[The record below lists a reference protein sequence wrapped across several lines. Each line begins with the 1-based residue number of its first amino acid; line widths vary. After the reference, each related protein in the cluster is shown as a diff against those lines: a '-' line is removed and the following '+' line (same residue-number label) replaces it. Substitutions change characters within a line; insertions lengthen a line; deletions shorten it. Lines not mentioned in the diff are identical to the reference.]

1 MQMIDAAMTRSRT
14 VILGLMVILV
24 AGMYAYTTIPKEAE
38 PDIEIPIIYVQMTH
52 EGISPEDAVRLLVRP
67 MEQEIRG
74 VEGIKEMIAEGYE
87 GGASVRLEFEAGID
101 TNEALQDIRE
111 RVDNAAAELPNE
123 TEDPTINEVK
133 MSQQDPM
140 LVLNLAGNIPE
151 RTLTTIAKELKEDL
165 EAINGVLEVN
175 LIGAREELMEV
186 IVNPLAMES
195 YGLDQA
201 QIVAF
206 VANNNKL
213 VAAGAMQSTE
223 GRFPVKVPGVFESP
237 DDVLNLPIKAVGD
250 RIVHFKDIAEVRRTY
265 KDAESYARLNGKPA
279 LAIEVVQRGG
289 ANLIEAIEQAKA
301 VVAAEKQYWPEEIEV
316 SVSRDKSDDVNDM
329 LTELQNSVLAA
340 VLLVFIVIIGI
351 LGIRSALLV
360 GVSIPGSFLL
370 GILIIG
376 SFGITIN
383 MMVLFALIMAVGL
396 LVDGAIVVT
405 EMADRRLA
413 EGESRHDAYS
423 RAAIRMS
430 WPIIA
435 STCTTLAAFLPLAFW
450 PGMAGEF
457 MKYLPITLIAVL
469 AASLLMALVIVPTV
483 GSIFGKTGAVSDAAK
498 RNLAAAETG
507 DLDTLEGFTGR
518 YVRFLKSSLAHP
530 WRNVGMVTAL
540 LVVIYV
546 SFATF
551 GRGVEYFPDVEP
563 PFSMVDI
570 RARGDLST
578 DEKDYLIRQVE
589 ERISDM
595 PEIEYMY
602 AKTGDVRGEQD
613 QIGSITLNYV
623 DWDKRRPAKE
633 ILAEV
638 RQRTSDLAGI
648 TIETRNPDA
657 GPPQGKPIF
666 IEFSSRKSDAVVDS
680 ISLVR
685 SILEQHEAVTNIE
698 DGRPLPGIEWQIK
711 VDRAEAARFG
721 ADITLVGA
729 MVQLVTNGIKIG
741 EYRPDDSDDEIDI
754 RVRYPADSRNLT
766 QIDELRIPTPDGPVP
781 ISTFVERVPAQKVS
795 TITRTDMR
803 RTMTLE
809 ADVADG
815 YLVSEVIA
823 ELRLLLPAMGIDPAV
838 SAEFRGTIED
848 QEADEKFLGNAM
860 LMALA
865 LMAIILV
872 TQFNSIYQAGLILT
886 AVVFSTGGVL
896 LGHLIMDMPFGVI
909 MSSVG
914 VITLA
919 GIVVNNNIVF
929 IDTYNVLR
937 KRGSGAFDA
946 ILRTCAIRLRPVLLT
961 TVTTIVG
968 LLPMVLGVNIDLI
981 AREVSIGAP
990 SSQWWT
996 QLASSVA
1003 GGLAFATVLTLML
1016 TPSLLMI
1023 QANVAKRLAERK
1035 ASRTAPAATASQ
1047 ANLRAHE
1054 RPQ

>member
-1 MQMIDAAMTRSRT
+1 MTRSRT

-24 AGMYAYTTIPKEAE
+24 AGLYAYTTIPKEAE

-67 MEQEIRG
+67 MEQEIRT

-87 GGASVRLEFEAGID
+87 GGASIRIEFEAGID
-101 TNEALQDIRE
+101 TNKALQDIRE
-111 RVDNAAAELPNE
+111 RVDNAAAELPGE

-133 MSQQDPM
+133 MTQQDPM
-140 LVLNLAGNIPE
+140 LVLNLSGNVPE
-151 RTLTTIAKELKEDL
+151 RTLTTIAKDLKEDL
-165 EAINGVLEVN
+165 EAISGVLEVN

-213 VAAGAMQSTE
+213 VAAGALQSTE

-237 DDVLNLPIKAVGD
+237 QDVLNLPIKAVGE
-250 RIVHFKDIAEVRRTY
+250 RVVHFRDIAEVRRTY

-289 ANLIEAIEQAKA
+289 ANLINAIEQAKA
-301 VVAAEKQYWPEEIEV
+301 IVAAEKQYWPDEIAV
-316 SVSRDKSDDVNDM
+316 SISRDKSDDVHDM
-329 LTELQNSVLAA
+329 LTELQNSVLIA

-360 GVSIPGSFLL
+360 GISIPGSFLL
-370 GILIIG
+370 GILLIG

-450 PGMAGEF
+450 PGISGEF

-469 AASLLMALVIVPTV
+469 ASSLLMALVIVPTM
-483 GSIFGKTGAVSDAAK
+483 GSIFGKTGAVNETAK
-498 RNLAAAETG
+498 QNLAAAETG
-507 DLDTLEGFTGR
+507 DLDALQGFTGR
-518 YVRFLKSSLAHP
+518 YVRFLRASLSHP
-530 WRNVGMVTAL
+530 WRNVGLVTAL
-540 LVVIYV
+540 LVAIYIG
-546 SFATF
+546 FAMF
-551 GRGVEYFPDVEP
+551 GRGVEYFPDIEP
-563 PFSMVDI
+563 PFAMVDI

-578 DEKDYLIRQVE
+578 DEKDYLVRQVE
-589 ERISDM
+589 ERIAGM
-595 PEIEYMY
+595 PGIEFLY
-602 AKTGDVRGEQD
+602 AKTADVRGTQD
-613 QIGSITLNYV
+613 QIGSLTLNYV
-623 DWDKRRPAKE
+623 DWDERRPSND
-633 ILAEV
+633 ILADI

-657 GPPQGKPIF
+657 GPPQGKPVF
-666 IEFSSRKSDAVVDS
+666 IEFSSRDDDAVIDS
-680 ISLVR
+680 IAHVR
-685 SILEQHEAVTNIE
+685 SILEQHVAITNIE
-698 DGRPLPGIEWQIK
+698 DSRPLPGIEWHIK

-754 RVRYPADSRNLT
+754 RVRYPADSRNLS
-766 QIDELRIPTPDGPVP
+766 QIDELRIPTPNGQVP

-803 RTMTLE
+803 RTMTLQ

-815 YLVSEVIA
+815 YLVSDVIA
-823 ELRLLLPAMGIDPAV
+823 ELRELLPTIGLDPAV
-838 SAEFRGTIED
+838 DADFRGTIED
-848 QEADEKFLGNAM
+848 QEEDEKFLGNAM
-860 LMALA
+860 LMALSI
-865 LMAIILV
+865 MAIILV

-919 GIVVNNNIVF
+919 GIVVNNNIVL

-937 KRGSGAFDA
+937 KRGTASFDA
-946 ILRTCAIRLRPVLLT
+946 ILRTCAIRLRPVMLT

-981 AREVSIGAP
+981 ARDVSVGAP

-1003 GGLAFATVLTLML
+1003 GGLAFATVLTLLL

-1023 QANVAKRLAERK
+1023 QANVARHILERK
-1035 ASRTAPAATASQ
+1035 SARVATASP
-1047 ANLRAHE
+1047 ASPHL
-1054 RPQ
+1054 P